1 MLTSSEIIYDYAIS
15 LVGQP
20 YLWGGDDPIYGFD
33 CSGLVNE
40 LLKSC
45 GMLPRAADLNSQSL
59 LNMLKNA
66 NIYPTNVAEI
76 GTLAFYGADENSI
89 THVAFCLNEE
99 LCIEAGSGNSSTVTK
114 DIAAK
119 QNAYVRIRPIRYR
132 TDLVSIYTP
141 HYSWRNVQ
149 WNL

>member
-1 MLTSSEIIYDYAIS
+1 MIGSNRIVLAYALS
-15 LVGQP
+15 LIGQP

-45 GMLPRAADLNSQSL
+45 GMLPRSADLNSQAL

-66 NIYPTNVAEI
+66 NICPTEKAEF
-76 GTLAFYGADENSI
+76 GSLTFYGKDENSI
-89 THVAFCLNEE
+89 THVAFALNEE
-99 LCIEAGSGNSSTVTK
+99 LCIEAGSGTSATISK
-114 DIAAK
+114 DVAAK
-119 QNAYVRIRPIRYR
+119 QNAFVRIRPIHYR
-132 TDLVSIYTP
+132 TDFVAAYTP